1 MCHSSLIKLKMPFFI
16 RIKTQKDSNLDV
28 TCQNPLYKQC
38 PQLREKNRNSQPEF
52 QEEDFETPR
61 STT

>member
-1 MCHSSLIKLKMPFFI
+1 MCHSSLIKLKMPFLSELRPRKIQSRCDLSKSFI
-16 RIKTQKDSNLDV
+16 QTMSAIK
-28 TCQNPLYKQC
+28 
-38 PQLREKNRNSQPEF
+38 REKQKQPTEF